1 MSEKTHVN
9 HEFGPFFD
17 EESEILVLGSFPSVL
32 SRKQGFYYGNPRNR
46 FWMILQEVFGEPVP
60 NDVEGR
66 KNFCKRHHIALY
78 DAIEECD
85 IVGSKDDSIENI
97 VPADVQSI
105 VLGSKIK
112 RIVLNGNAA
121 KHYFLTFQPNFD
133 HVELFFM
140 PSTSPA
146 NAAWSLPRLVEIWKS
161 ALNNC

>member
-1 MSEKTHVN
+1 MNVKTHVT

-17 EESEILVLGSFPSVL
+17 DKSEILVLGSFPSVL

-46 FWMILQEVFGEPVP
+46 FWPILQEVFQEVVP
-60 NDVEGR
+60 EDVDGR
-66 KNFCKRHHIALY
+66 KAFCKSHKIALY

-97 VPADVQSI
+97 VPADIKTI
-105 VLGSKIK
+105 VSASNIK

-121 KHYFLTFQPNFD
+121 KHYFLTYQSNFSQ
-133 HVELFFM
+133 VELFFM

-146 NAAWSLPRLVEIWKS
+146 NAAWSLPKLVDIWQK
-161 ALNNC
+161 ALNNY